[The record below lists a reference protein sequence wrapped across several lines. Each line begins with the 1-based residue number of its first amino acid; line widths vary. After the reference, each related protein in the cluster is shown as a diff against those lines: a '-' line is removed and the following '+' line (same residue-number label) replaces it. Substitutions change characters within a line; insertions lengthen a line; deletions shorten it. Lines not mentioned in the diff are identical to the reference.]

1 MKAAVY
7 GCYQGLF
14 GPDNRHGSLWFAVV
28 CGGHEDSEGGR
39 KSKSIIIFRV
49 ITAEGQESYWHIV
62 FSLLF

>member
-28 CGGHEDSEGGR
+28 CGGHEDSG
-39 KSKSIIIFRV
+39 K
-49 ITAEGQESYWHIV
+49 AEENQKV
-62 FSLLF
+62 